1 VSSLT
6 KDNTFSPK
14 LVLQRLLQTAPILLI
29 TMILCSPV
37 YAGLA
42 TCAGSYTLGNSNPND
57 LVPPG
62 GSSAGCEQVDK
73 QFSTF
78 GYTPGGT
85 NPVAGSGVAVNFA
98 GTSPLS
104 AIGVEFGGSNTWNVN
119 SPSASTTAIGT
130 YDVAVDPA
138 FSNSITSMTLSANA
152 TFGTPALGTDNITLF
167 EYFCAGGAA
176 ACAGGAAATG
186 GINLTSPTA
195 GYLEFIDTGTG
206 FGSGSNQFV
215 CFNNGGSSCTASSNN
230 TINFVTSIYTGG
242 FKDIYIA
249 NNVSVSSTSGVQ
261 VSLNNFT
268 ENYFESLDTPEPST
282 FALMGVALAGLG
294 LARYRRKV

>member
-1 VSSLT
+1 MYASL
-6 KDNTFSPK
+6 S
-14 LVLQRLLQTAPILLI
+14 
-29 TMILCSPV
+29 
-37 YAGLA
+37 
-42 TCAGSYTLGNSNPND
+42 TCAGSYALGNSNPND

-78 GYTPGGT
+78 GYTSGGT

-98 GTSPLS
+98 GTNPLS

-119 SPSASTTAIGT
+119 SPSSSTTAIGT

-138 FSNSITSMTLSANA
+138 FHGNYSITSMTLSANA

-176 ACAGGAAATG
+176 ACAGGGAATG
-186 GINLTSPTA
+186 GINLTAPTA
-195 GYLEFIDTGTG
+195 GYLEFVDDGNG
-206 FGSGSNQFV
+206 FGTNSNQFV
-215 CFNNGGSSCTASSNN
+215 CFNNGGSSCTQSTNN
-230 TINFVTSIYTGG
+230 TVNFVTSIYPAG

-249 NNVSVSSTSGVQ
+249 NNIAVSSTSGVQ

-282 FALMGVALAGLG
+282 FAMIGIALAGLG
-294 LARYRRKV
+294 LAHYRRKA